1 MVRSIGESLSF
12 ISESITGPSATDTFT
27 KRENT
32 ALIYN
37 RRDTARESVTTQ
49 ISTEYILFVSLFNN
63 SKNGIAYRY
72 FIITENQETLLIMKI
87 LFFLDVSNQ
96 RQVDFCNRILTS

>member
-1 MVRSIGESLSF
+1 MAVTISPHSFTKKIMRLSYVYRLPRIWFAPSESLSF

-63 SKNGIAYRY
+63 SKNGIAYR
-72 FIITENQETLLIMKI
+72 
-87 LFFLDVSNQ
+87 FFLIS
-96 RQVDFCNRILTS
+96 

>member
-1 MVRSIGESLSF
+1 MAVTISPHSFTKKDNEAFICIQITPDMVRSIGESLSF

-63 SKNGIAYRY
+63 SKNGIAYR
-72 FIITENQETLLIMKI
+72 
-87 LFFLDVSNQ
+87 FFLIS
-96 RQVDFCNRILTS
+96 

>member
-12 ISESITGPSATDTFT
+12 ISESITDPSVTDTFI

-49 ISTEYILFVSLFNN
+49 VSTECILFVSLFNN
-63 SKNGIAYRY
+63 SKNGIAYR
-72 FIITENQETLLIMKI
+72 
-87 LFFLDVSNQ
+87 FFLIS
-96 RQVDFCNRILTS
+96 

>member
-1 MVRSIGESLSF
+1 MGLATMAVLICTNFVISCIKKITPDMVRSIGESLSF
-12 ISESITGPSATDTFT
+12 ISESITGQSATATFT

-37 RRDTARESVTTQ
+37 RRDTAKESVTTQ

-63 SKNGIAYRY
+63 SKNGIAYR
-72 FIITENQETLLIMKI
+72 
-87 LFFLDVSNQ
+87 FFLIS
-96 RQVDFCNRILTS
+96 

>member
-1 MVRSIGESLSF
+1 MAVTISPDPFTEAFICIQITSDKVRSIGESLSF
-12 ISESITGPSATDTFT
+12 ISESITGPSVTDTFI

-49 ISTEYILFVSLFNN
+49 VSTECILSVSLFNN
-63 SKNGIAYRY
+63 SKNGI
-72 FIITENQETLLIMKI
+72 FN
-87 LFFLDVSNQ
+87 
-96 RQVDFCNRILTS
+96 